1 MVFIQELKEKVEIKI
16 KSLDLAVRGTE
27 RIL

>member
-16 KSLDLAVRGTE
+16 KSLDLAVRGNE

>member
-1 MVFIQELKEKVEIKI
+1 MVFIQELREKVEIKI
-16 KSLDLAVRGTE
+16 KSLDLAVRGNE

>member
-16 KSLDLAVRGTE
+16 KSLDLAVRANE